1 MSKNHH
7 EGDEKMSE
15 TNENRLRGVCRAAD
29 SVILDVTIIKSQPLS
44 RPDICGRAHNN
55 GRNC

>member
-1 MSKNHH
+1 MSKTHH
-7 EGDEKMSE
+7 EGGEKMSE
-15 TNENRLRGVCRAAD
+15 TNKNRLREVCRAAD
-29 SVILDVTIIKSQPLS
+29 SVTLDVTIIKSPPLS